1 MGGGNLSPRQQMIGM
16 MYLVLLAMLAMN
28 ASKSLLNAFVILEGG
43 INSTTKSF
51 DVNNNTYYNTID
63 RAAASSPAFQVTQEK
78 AHKLKKLADDAYN
91 LIADQKVVLWSG
103 GALTSVA
110 DTANGGMKPF
120 LDDTGVPLNKD
131 NQDFGVSYLTVI
143 DGGKAADDLESG
155 IKAMKELAIQ
165 MLEEEGE
172 KELVQPII
180 DRYTKLLNTE
190 PAVDLVLAPTDP
202 PARFSYR
209 ISSHMPLAAVT
220 ANLSLYQSYIR
231 NLEAEVI
238 SLLADKMGGEGIVV
252 DKSEGMASFESGY
265 VLKNDSV
272 FGKVFVS
279 AYNSKITPEIF
290 LCQPDTKA
298 FNAAKGG
305 VIKFPPGSMAGTDHQ
320 MPIIGDYEQL
330 SVKGGKGQFRV
341 KATEL
346 GVQTLKGIIKQVSP
360 KGTDYIM
367 FNQDY
372 MVAEPSA
379 TVAATG
385 MNLFYMGIPNPV
397 KISAS
402 GVSPDELKITAKG
415 PFKIKATKASR
426 GEYEVIATGQSQ
438 NAKVIV
444 AKKDGTKLGE
454 QEFRIKPLPK
464 PVPSVS
470 RKSEGT
476 ISKAE
481 LIAAGYV
488 KAEMQNFPFDLVIRV
503 KSYTLTVSI
512 NGSLIEKKVKGYKYN
527 AEVEALLKQVR
538 KGGKVWF
545 DNVVATMPDGSSK
558 NIGSIAFKVR

>member
-28 ASKSLLNAFVILEGG
+28 ASKSLLNAFVALEDG
-43 INSTTKSF
+43 INATVKSF
-51 DVNNNTYYNTID
+51 DQANYGYYNKID
-63 RAAASSPAFQVTQEK
+63 RAAASSPAFEATQKK
-78 AHKLKKLADDAYN
+78 AYQLKKLADEACA
-91 LIADQKVVLWSG
+91 LIGDHKVYLWSG
-103 GALTSVA
+103 GALTAAA
-110 DTANGGMKPF
+110 DTANGGMLPF
-120 LDDTGVPLNKD
+120 LDDNGIPLNKD
-131 NQDFGVSYLTVI
+131 NQDLGASYYMVI
-143 DGGKAADDLESG
+143 DGGQHADELENSIAAFRDQ
-155 IKAMKELAIQ
+155 AVA
-165 MLEEEGE
+165 MLETEDKEGTVDIVENYKYLLDTE
-172 KELVQPII
+172 KRPDPI
-180 DRYTKLLNTE
+180 
-190 PAVDLVLAPTDP
+190 APSDP
-202 PARFSYR
+202 PLRFSQR
-209 ISSHMPLAAVT
+209 ISEHMPLAAVT

-272 FGKVFVS
+272 FGKVYVS
-279 AYNSKITPEIF
+279 AYNSKITPEIY
-290 LCQPDTKA
+290 LCQPDTEA
-298 FNAAKGG
+298 FNKAKGG
-305 VIKFPPGSMAGTDHQ
+305 VIKYAPGKEHK
-320 MPIIGDYEQL
+320 MPYLGDKIEQL
-330 SVKGGKGQFRV
+330 PVKAGKGQFRV
-341 KATEL
+341 KAEEL
-346 GVQTLKGIIKQVSP
+346 GVQVLQGIIKQVSP
-360 KGTDYIM
+360 KGTDYIA
-367 FNQDY
+367 FKQDY

-415 PFKIKATKASR
+415 PFKIKATKASK
-426 GEYEVIATGQSQ
+426 GEYEVIATGQSRD
-438 NAKVIV
+438 AKVIV

-481 LIAAGYV
+481 LVAAGYV

-512 NGSLIEKKVKGYKYN
+512 NGSLIEQKVKGYKYTP
-527 AEVEALLKQVR
+527 EVESLLKKVR

-558 NIGSIAFKVR
+558 NIGSISFKIR